1 MTVAGTAAT
10 ATATATATESGTNP
24 FYQKVNK

>member
-24 FYQKVNK
+24 FYQKSK